1 MKNGTENKKVVFDII
16 FNLICMIYIIYSW
29 MSLTNVGVVTAL
41 THNHGDAMLLIF
53 GAAIVLIV
61 FFIIDIIS
69 LISGKKQRGYLLPG
83 YYSWFWHMYLILES
97 RDLPLAASSKHMTY
111 KIWLAYILSGY
122 MPATFQSPFT
132 NILFI
137 IHHQKHRFDCYHFV
151 ILFFLDDYTGIQ
163 RLQIFFQNLQCFR
176 DISRT
181 PLFHNF
187 LHSL

>member
-1 MKNGTENKKVVFDII
+1 MIVYIIDKKREETNIDKNAGYYQILLKKGDIKMKNGTENKKVVFDII

-83 YYSWFWHMYLILES
+83 YVGVSIGVKCIAILF
-97 RDLPLAASSKHMTY
+97 LV
-111 KIWLAYILSGY
+111 LAYVFKLRI
-122 MPATFQSPFT
+122 
-132 NILFI
+132 
-137 IHHQKHRFDCYHFV
+137 
-151 ILFFLDDYTGIQ
+151 
-163 RLQIFFQNLQCFR
+163 
-176 DISRT
+176 
-181 PLFHNF
+181 
-187 LHSL
+187 

>member
-1 MKNGTENKKVVFDII
+1 MTVYIIDKKREETNIDKNAGYSQILLKKGDIKMKNGTENKKVVFDII

-83 YYSWFWHMYLILES
+83 YVGVSIGVKCI
-97 RDLPLAASSKHMTY
+97 A
-111 KIWLAYILSGY
+111 
-122 MPATFQSPFT
+122 
-132 NILFI
+132 ILFLVLGYV
-137 IHHQKHRFDCYHFV
+137 F
-151 ILFFLDDYTGIQ
+151 
-163 RLQIFFQNLQCFR
+163 
-176 DISRT
+176 
-181 PLFHNF
+181 
-187 LHSL
+187 SLRI

>member
-1 MKNGTENKKVVFDII
+1 MTVYIIDKKREETNIDKNAGYSQILLKKGDIKMKNGTKNKKVVFDII

-83 YYSWFWHMYLILES
+83 YVGVSIGVKCIAILF
-97 RDLPLAASSKHMTY
+97 LV
-111 KIWLAYILSGY
+111 LAYV
-122 MPATFQSPFT
+122 F
-132 NILFI
+132 
-137 IHHQKHRFDCYHFV
+137 
-151 ILFFLDDYTGIQ
+151 
-163 RLQIFFQNLQCFR
+163 NLR
-176 DISRT
+176 I
-181 PLFHNF
+181 
-187 LHSL
+187 

>member
-1 MKNGTENKKVVFDII
+1 MIVYIIDKKREETNIDKNAGYSQILLKKGDIKMKNGTKNKKVVFDII

-83 YYSWFWHMYLILES
+83 YVGVSIGVKCIAILF
-97 RDLPLAASSKHMTY
+97 LV
-111 KIWLAYILSGY
+111 LAYILKLK
-122 MPATFQSPFT
+122 
-132 NILFI
+132 I
-137 IHHQKHRFDCYHFV
+137 
-151 ILFFLDDYTGIQ
+151 
-163 RLQIFFQNLQCFR
+163 
-176 DISRT
+176 
-181 PLFHNF
+181 
-187 LHSL
+187 